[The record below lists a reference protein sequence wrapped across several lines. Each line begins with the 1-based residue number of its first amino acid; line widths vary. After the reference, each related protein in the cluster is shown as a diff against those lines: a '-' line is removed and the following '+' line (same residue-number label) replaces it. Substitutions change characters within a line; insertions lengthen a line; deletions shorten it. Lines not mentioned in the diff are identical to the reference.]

1 LIIDLEK
8 VTEDEPL
15 RWREIQQFPAA
26 DLDRPELL
34 ELGEVAAS
42 GEIRRISSGHVL
54 KASISYRQ
62 TVACTR
68 CLKPIVIPVEEEATL
83 LLEVGKRPTTADE
96 LQLQMEDLDT
106 VNLKDTTLDTRPILA
121 EQVLLNV
128 PMRALC
134 REDCPGLCPVC
145 GTDLADG
152 DCGCDKET
160 ADPRWAA
167 LSSLRS
173 ALDD

>member
-1 LIIDLEK
+1 MKIDLEK
-8 VTEDEPL
+8 VTEDEPF
-15 RWREIQQFPAA
+15 RWSETQEFAVA

-42 GEIRRISSGHVL
+42 GEIRKISSGHVPR
-54 KASISYRQ
+54 ASIPYRQ
-62 TVACTR
+62 PVACTR
-68 CLKPIVIPVEEEATL
+68 CLKPLESPVKEEATL
-83 LLEVGKRPTTADE
+83 LLEVGRGPEATGE
-96 LQLQMEDLDT
+96 LQLEMEDLDT
-106 VNLKDTTLDTRPILA
+106 VNLEDTTLDTRPILG
-121 EQVLLNV
+121 EQVQLNI

-145 GTDLADG
+145 GADLADG
-152 DCGCDKET
+152 DCGCVKET

-173 ALDD
+173 TSDD